1 MSSEPGYRLVLAAS
15 AERSLARLPEAA
27 AAAIV
32 EFMVGPLVT
41 GLRRVG
47 HPLQRELAGLWAARR
62 GPYRVVYEI
71 DDERGVVGV
80 LRIDHRADVYRPR

>member
-1 MSSEPGYRLVLAAS
+1 MRRPGYRLAVASS
-15 AERSLARLPEAA
+15 AERSPARLPEAA

-41 GLRRVG
+41 SPYRVG
-47 HPLQRELAGLWAARR
+47 HPLQRQLAGLWAARR

-71 DDERGVVGV
+71 DEDKTVLAVV
-80 LRIDHRADVYRPR
+80 RIDHRADVYRTR